1 MGTGGP
7 RFPRAHAPLP
17 SLHPSGPLEF
27 SGPGVHGRTWY
38 GFLWEGEAEAEQWGV
53 LGSGVQVR
61 CAGAA
66 AHEEGRRTRWLAL
79 RVQLRSTP
87 LFGHS
92 GGGCPGSRF
101 LPGMGLIHSPR
112 EAWGRGRGSDGN
124 QIGNGSPG
132 GCWAGWSAGEG
143 VDESALE
150 LITNTTFCLKA
161 CGVYLRCFV
170 RATA

>member
-1 MGTGGP
+1 M
-7 RFPRAHAPLP
+7 
-17 SLHPSGPLEF
+17 
-27 SGPGVHGRTWY
+27 
-38 GFLWEGEAEAEQWGV
+38 
-53 LGSGVQVR
+53 R
-61 CAGAA
+61 CAGAM
-66 AHEEGRRTRWLAL
+66 AHGEGRRTRRVAL

-87 LFGHS
+87 LFRHS

-112 EAWGRGRGSDGN
+112 EAWGRGRGSNGN

-132 GCWAGWSAGEG
+132 GCWAGVERWGG
-143 VDESALE
+143 GGDESALE

-170 RATA
+170 HATA